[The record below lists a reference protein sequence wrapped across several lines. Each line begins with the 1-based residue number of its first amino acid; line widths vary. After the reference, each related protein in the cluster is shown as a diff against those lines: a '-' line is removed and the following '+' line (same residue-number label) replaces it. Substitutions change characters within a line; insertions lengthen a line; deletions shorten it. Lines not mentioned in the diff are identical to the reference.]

1 MKQLFEIDNKLRKSI
16 SDRIYREVKF
26 KLRHDMSDGVS
37 D

>member
-1 MKQLFEIDNKLRKSI
+1 MKQLFEIDKLKKSI

-26 KLRHDMSDGVS
+26 KLRHDVSDGVS